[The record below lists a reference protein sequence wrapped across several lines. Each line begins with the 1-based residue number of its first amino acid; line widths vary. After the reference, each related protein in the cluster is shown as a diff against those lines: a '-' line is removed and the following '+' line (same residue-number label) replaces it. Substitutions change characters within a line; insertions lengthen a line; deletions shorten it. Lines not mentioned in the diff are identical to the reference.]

1 VGVPVPAAVKEV
13 DTLLEP
19 GVHGDNRR
27 VAQTPAEY
35 SRVNLSSDP
44 IYRYLRITKGG
55 PGGVPGGASEQDLVD
70 SAWMQRL
77 RRIHQLQSAWWV
89 FATAEHSRFQ
99 HALGSMHLAGEW
111 ARHLHPSL
119 SVCHEDAPSAALVEE
134 TMRMAGLLH
143 DVGHGPF
150 GHFFDENYL
159 DRWGIDHEVIGRALI
174 SGPLGDMIGSLGAS
188 PNADF
193 EPGERVDPRWVAY
206 LISSAELADFQPPSW
221 LAALKPALVGA
232 YSADNMDYV
241 PRDSYICGVATGPVD
256 VERIVHYSFI
266 SERGLTLHA
275 HGAEALYMFLSA
287 RLYLYSQVYFHRTVR
302 RIDLQL
308 REVFRPT
315 VELLLG
321 GNPLEM
327 LDRYQMLTE
336 WSLLSEVDRWALGH
350 GDARQRELGAAW
362 GDVVARK
369 LKWKLI
375 YQGHTDAKEIP
386 AGALSV
392 TRQQFARELRE
403 RLPKGLRDIVF
414 EVDVAA
420 QESRAFNP
428 MTETADILIYEP
440 LEDRYQQSRVLD
452 LFKRLPVRMALFRI
466 FAHDEAHRS
475 ELIRAA
481 NDVLGL
487 SST

>member
-1 VGVPVPAAVKEV
+1 V
-13 DTLLEP
+13 DET
-19 GVHGDNRR
+19 RS
-27 VAQTPAEY
+27 EY

-55 PGGVPGGASEQDLVD
+55 RGGVAGEAAEQDLVD
-70 SAWMQRL
+70 AAWLQRL

-99 HALGSMHLAGEW
+99 HALGAMHLAGEW

-119 SVCHEDAPSAALVEE
+119 KVACGDVPSPQLVEE

-159 DRWGIDHEVIGRALI
+159 DTWGIDHEVIGRALI
-174 SGPLGDMIGSLGAS
+174 TGPLAGLIRELGAS
-188 PNADF
+188 PSADF
-193 EPGERVDPRWVAY
+193 EPGESVDPRWVAY
-206 LISSAELADFQPPSW
+206 LISATELDGFTPPGW
-221 LAALKPALVGA
+221 LAALQPALTGA
-232 YSADNMDYV
+232 FSADNMDYV
-241 PRDSYICGVATGPVD
+241 PRDSYICGVSAGPVD
-256 VERIVHYSFI
+256 VQRILHYSFI

-275 HGAEALYMFLSA
+275 HAAEALYMFLNS
-287 RLYLYSQVYFHRTVR
+287 RLYLYHQVYFHRTVR

-321 GNPLEM
+321 GNPLER
-327 LDRYQMLTE
+327 LDRFMPLTE
-336 WSLLSEVDRWALGH
+336 WSLLSDVDRWAQGS
-350 GDARQRELGAAW
+350 GDSRRRELGEAWAA
-362 GDVVARK
+362 VVARK

-375 YQGHTDAKEIP
+375 YQGHTDARDVP
-386 AGALSV
+386 SAALSV
-392 TRQQFARELRE
+392 TREQFAHQLRE
-403 RLPKGLRDIVF
+403 RLPSSLRTIVF

-428 MTETADILIYEP
+428 MTETADILFYEP
-440 LEDRYQQSRVLD
+440 LEDSYRQSRVLD

-466 FAHDEAHRS
+466 FAHDETHRR
-475 ELIRAA
+475 ELIKAA
-481 NDVLGL
+481 NEVLGL
-487 SST
+487 TA

>member
-1 VGVPVPAAVKEV
+1 MAELPP
-13 DTLLEP
+13 
-19 GVHGDNRR
+19 
-27 VAQTPAEY
+27 EY

-55 PGGVPGGASEQDLVD
+55 PGGVPGTSAEQDLVD
-70 SAWMQRL
+70 SAWLQRL

-99 HALGSMHLAGEW
+99 HALGAMHLAGEW
-111 ARHLHPSL
+111 ARHLHPTLMAACSGTP
-119 SVCHEDAPSAALVEE
+119 SVALVEE

-159 DRWGIDHEVIGRALI
+159 DTWGIDHEVIGRTLI
-174 SGPLGDMIGSLGAS
+174 TGSLGDLVSGLGAS

-193 EPGERVDPRWVAY
+193 EAGERIDPRWVAY
-206 LISSAELADFQPPSW
+206 LIAADELDGFVAPAW

-256 VERIVHYSFI
+256 VQRILHYSFI

-275 HGAEALYMFLSA
+275 HAAEALYMFLNA
-287 RLYLYSQVYFHRTVR
+287 RLYLYHQVYFHRTVR

-321 GNPLEM
+321 GNPLDGR
-327 LDRYQMLTE
+327 LDEYLMFTE
-336 WSLLSEVDRWALGH
+336 WALLSEVNRWALGE
-350 GDARQRELGAAW
+350 GDAQRRELGEAW
-362 GDVVARK
+362 ADVVARK
-369 LKWKLI
+369 LKWRLI
-375 YQGHTDAKEIP
+375 YQGQADAP
-386 AGALSV
+386 DQASPALSV
-392 TRQQFARELRE
+392 SRDEFARLLRE
-403 RLPKGLRDIVF
+403 RLPAKLRGIEF

-428 MTETADILIYEP
+428 MNETADILLYDP

-452 LFKRLPVRMALFRI
+452 LFRRLPVRMTLFRI
-466 FAHDEAHRS
+466 FARDTEHSRD
-475 ELIRAA
+475 LIKAA
-481 NDVLGL
+481 NEVLAPA
-487 SST
+487 SN

>member
-1 VGVPVPAAVKEV
+1 M
-13 DTLLEP
+13 
-19 GVHGDNRR
+19 
-27 VAQTPAEY
+27 
-35 SRVNLSSDP
+35 
-44 IYRYLRITKGG
+44 RI
-55 PGGVPGGASEQDLVD
+55 
-70 SAWMQRL
+70 
-77 RRIHQLQSAWWV
+77 
-89 FATAEHSRFQ
+89 
-99 HALGSMHLAGEW
+99 
-111 ARHLHPSL
+111 
-119 SVCHEDAPSAALVEE
+119 
-134 TMRMAGLLH
+134 AGLLH

-159 DRWGIDHEVIGRALI
+159 DTWGIDHEVIGRSLI
-174 SGPLGDMIGSLGAS
+174 TGPLADHISSLGAS
-188 PNADF
+188 PTADF
-193 EPGERVDPRWVAY
+193 GAGEHIDPQWVAY
-206 LISSAELADFQPPSW
+206 LMSSAELKGFRAPSW

-256 VERIVHYSFI
+256 VQRIIHYSFI

-275 HGAEALYMFLSA
+275 HAAEALYMFLNA
-287 RLYLYSQVYFHRTVR
+287 RLYLYHQVYFHRTVR

-315 VELLLG
+315 LEVLLG
-321 GNPLEM
+321 GNPLQL
-327 LDRYQMLTE
+327 LDKYQELTE
-336 WSLLSEVDRWALGH
+336 WSLLTDVQRWALGQ
-350 GDARQRELGAAW
+350 GDATQRELGAAW
-362 GDVVARK
+362 ADVVARK

-375 YQGHTDAKEIP
+375 YQGHSDARDIP
-386 AGALSV
+386 SGALSV

-403 RLPKGLRDIVF
+403 RLPAKLRDIVF

-428 MTETADILIYEP
+428 MTETADILLYEP

-481 NDVLGL
+481 NEVLGL
-487 SST
+487 TG

>member
-1 VGVPVPAAVKEV
+1 MAELPS
-13 DTLLEP
+13 
-19 GVHGDNRR
+19 
-27 VAQTPAEY
+27 EY

-55 PGGVPGGASEQDLVD
+55 PGGVPGTSAEQDLVD
-70 SAWMQRL
+70 SAWLQRL

-99 HALGSMHLAGEW
+99 HALGAMHLAGEW
-111 ARHLHPSL
+111 ARHLHPTLMAACSGTP
-119 SVCHEDAPSAALVEE
+119 SVALVEE

-159 DRWGIDHEVIGRALI
+159 DTWGIDHEVIGRTLI
-174 SGPLGDMIGSLGAS
+174 TGSLGDLVSGLGAS

-193 EPGERVDPRWVAY
+193 EAGERIDPRWVAY
-206 LISSAELADFQPPSW
+206 LIAADELDGFVAPAW

-241 PRDSYICGVATGPVD
+241 PRDSYICGVAAGPVD
-256 VERIVHYSFI
+256 VQRILHYSFI

-275 HGAEALYMFLSA
+275 HAAEALYMFLNA
-287 RLYLYSQVYFHRTVR
+287 RLYLYHQVYFHRTVR

-321 GNPLEM
+321 GNPLDGR
-327 LDRYQMLTE
+327 LDEYLMFTE
-336 WSLLSEVDRWALGH
+336 WALLSEVNRWALGE
-350 GDARQRELGAAW
+350 GDAQRRELGEAW
-362 GDVVARK
+362 ADVVARK
-369 LKWKLI
+369 LKWRLI
-375 YQGHTDAKEIP
+375 YQGQADAP
-386 AGALSV
+386 DQASPALSV
-392 TRQQFARELRE
+392 SRDEFARLLRE
-403 RLPKGLRDIVF
+403 RLPANLRGIEF

-428 MTETADILIYEP
+428 MNETADILLYDP

-452 LFKRLPVRMALFRI
+452 LFRRLPVRMTLFRI
-466 FAHDEAHRS
+466 FARDTEHSRD
-475 ELIRAA
+475 LIKAA
-481 NDVLGL
+481 NEVLAPA
-487 SST
+487 SN

>member
-1 VGVPVPAAVKEV
+1 
-13 DTLLEP
+13 
-19 GVHGDNRR
+19 
-27 VAQTPAEY
+27 VAKTIPPEY

-55 PGGVPGGASEQDLVD
+55 PGGARGDSSEQDLVD
-70 SAWMQRL
+70 TAWMQRL

-111 ARHLHPSL
+111 ARHLHTSL
-119 SVCHEDAPSAALVEE
+119 SACHEDTPSAAVVEE

-174 SGPLGDMIGSLGAS
+174 AGPLADLIGSLGAS
-188 PNADF
+188 PSADF
-193 EPGERVDPRWVAY
+193 EPGERVDPQWVAY
-206 LISSAELADFQPPSW
+206 LISSAELAGFQAPSW
-221 LAALKPALVGA
+221 LAALKPAMVGA

-241 PRDSYICGVATGPVD
+241 PRDSYICGVAAGPVD

-275 HGAEALYMFLSA
+275 HAAEALYMFLSA
-287 RLYLYSQVYFHRTVR
+287 RLYLYHQVYFHRTVR

-315 VELLLG
+315 VELMLG
-321 GNPLEM
+321 GNPLDL
-327 LDRYQMLTE
+327 LDRYQVLTE
-336 WSLLSEVDRWALGH
+336 WSLLSEVDRWATH
-350 GDARQRELGAAW
+350 GDDRQRELGAAW
-362 GDVVARK
+362 GDVVARR

-386 AGALSV
+386 SGALSV
-392 TRQQFARELRE
+392 TREEFARQLRE
-403 RLPKGLRDIVF
+403 RLPKPLRDIVF

-428 MTETADILIYEP
+428 INETADILIYEP
-440 LEDRYQQSRVLD
+440 LENRYQQSRVLD

-466 FAHDEAHRS
+466 FAHDESHRS

-481 NDVLGL
+481 NEVLGL
-487 SST
+487 SPT

>member
-1 VGVPVPAAVKEV
+1 MTV
-13 DTLLEP
+13 
-19 GVHGDNRR
+19 
-27 VAQTPAEY
+27 TPPEY

-55 PGGVPGGASEQDLVD
+55 VGGVAGQASEQDLVD

-111 ARHLHPSL
+111 ARHLYPSL
-119 SVCHEDAPSAALVEE
+119 SATCDGTPSVPLVEE

-159 DRWGIDHEVIGRALI
+159 DTWGIDHEVIGRALI
-174 SGPLGDMIGSLGAS
+174 TGPLADHVRSLGAS
-188 PNADF
+188 PTADF
-193 EPGERVDPRWVAY
+193 EPGERIDPSWVAY
-206 LISSAELADFQPPSW
+206 LISPAELDGFQPAPW
-221 LAALKPALVGA
+221 LVALKPALVGA

-256 VERIVHYSFI
+256 VQRIIHYSFI
-266 SERGLTLHA
+266 SERGLTLHSHA
-275 HGAEALYMFLSA
+275 AEALYMFLNA
-287 RLYLYSQVYFHRTVR
+287 RLYLYHQVYFHRTVR

-315 VELLLG
+315 LELLLG
-321 GNPLEM
+321 GNPLER
-327 LDRYQMLTE
+327 LDRFQELTE
-336 WSLLSEVDRWALGH
+336 WSLLSEVSRWGLGQ
-350 GDARQRELGAAW
+350 GDAQQRELGAAW
-362 GDVVARK
+362 ADVVARR

-375 YQGHTDAKEIP
+375 YQGHTDARDIP
-386 AGALSV
+386 SGALSV
-392 TRQQFARELRE
+392 TREQFARELRE
-403 RLPKGLRDIVF
+403 HLPEPLRAIVF

-428 MTETADILIYEP
+428 MTETADILLYEP

-466 FAHDEAHRS
+466 FAHDEEHRI

-481 NDVLGL
+481 NEVLGL
-487 SST
+487 SG